1 MAGGQTGQ
9 QTKGIKEEVHPPQVD
24 GFKMKGKLVK
34 GKLKDLAT
42 VLRSVSFLE
51 IAPEKDVLNV
61 LYVESRDINKNPHLF
76 SIIKISEDEVDVLY
90 TIPPEIGPNKRKID
104 VIRYLLNIV
113 TLIETSYQIDQKTL
127 YQLLE
132 SAIKD
137 LTSSVS
143 IDYTK
148 LFTAYDSLKKQVDD
162 YRKRVDRLAEQNQA
176 LTSQNYELKTHND
189 ELTLRVKQLEGL
201 SDSALK
207 AKLQEWIV
215 EHSGAMNMNE
225 FTKLYN
231 VSDARIEEILNRLV
245 SEGYIEIVQ

>member
-1 MAGGQTGQ
+1 MAGEPTTVQ
-9 QTKGIKEEVHPPQVD
+9 KGVKEEVHPPQVD
-24 GFKMKGKLVK
+24 SFKMKGKLVK

-42 VLRSVSFLE
+42 ILKSVSFLE

-76 SIIKISEDEVDVLY
+76 SIIKISEEELNVLY
-90 TIPPEIGPNKRKID
+90 TIPPEIGPNKRRID

-113 TLIETSYQIDQKTL
+113 TLIEESYQIDQKTL

-132 SAIKD
+132 NAIKE

-148 LFTAYDSLKKQVDD
+148 LFTAYDSLKKEVDD
-162 YRKRVDRLAEQNQA
+162 YKKRVDRLTEQNEA
-176 LTSQNYELKTHND
+176 LTSQNYDLKTRND
-189 ELTLRVKQLEGL
+189 EMVLRVKQLEGL
-201 SDSALK
+201 SDNALR
-207 AKLQEWIV
+207 AKLQEWIA
-215 EHSGAMNMNE
+215 EHSGAMNMSE

-231 VSDARIEEILNRLV
+231 VSDARIEEMLNRLV